1 VGRYLAVVFSDLER
15 HSVAWA
21 SAPRDRMVAMIGEYR
36 QLAEDLSAQYGAR
49 YIEWAGDGHMFLFD
63 NVDSAARF
71 CLKLLDAWARSA
83 AGGDDPAGAP
93 HPPLRVGCH
102 FGECSPLEAGPGWI
116 GRGNAVAKR
125 VETQAEPDA
134 VFVTEA
140 ILDLIDLPLYRFRA
154 AGKRALKGDPLPRR
168 ALYCLDG
175 FDEEAFLAKPERELS
190 AEEWFLRAVS
200 FFGTDRENSQEE
212 AECYRRALDLRPD
225 YPEAHNNY
233 AVLLRRRGEDAAAA
247 EHYREALRARR
258 DYGEAHVN
266 YAGLLASWG
275 NAAGAI
281 LHYEEAL
288 AMRPE
293 HAEAHLGLANMLMM
307 SGRLKEAESHYREV
321 LRLRPHSAEANLN
334 LAVLLEDL
342 GRHEEAAQR
351 YEEALAIRPDHPQAH
366 YDYALLLE
374 STGDALRAEAHYRA
388 ALVSCPGF
396 GEAHNNLAVILHTA
410 GRLKEAAY
418 HYQAAIAAR
427 PNDPETHHNLALLLR
442 QDGRAQEADEEARTA
457 AELTPDSAK
466 FHSSVEHPA

>member
-71 CLKLLDAWARSA
+71 CLKLLDAWARSS

-125 VETQAEPDA
+125 VETRAEPNA

-175 FDEEAFLAKPERELS
+175 FDEEAFLAKPEQELS

-212 AECYRRALDLRPD
+212 AECYRRALELRPD

-281 LHYEEAL
+281 LHYTEAL

-351 YEEALAIRPDHPQAH
+351 YEKALAIRPDHPQAH

-388 ALVSCPGF
+388 ALMSCPGF
-396 GEAHNNLAVILHTA
+396 GEAHNNLTVILHTA
-410 GRLKEAAY
+410 DRLKEAAY

>member
-15 HSVAWA
+15 HSLAWG
-21 SAPRDRMVAMIGEYR
+21 SVPRDRMVAMIAEYR

-49 YIEWAGDGHMFLFD
+49 YVEWSGDGHMFLFN

-71 CLKLLDAWARSA
+71 CLKLLDAWARSS
-83 AGGDDPAGAP
+83 AGGDDPAGP
-93 HPPLRVGCH
+93 SRIPLRVGCH
-102 FGECSPLEAGPGWI
+102 FGECSPLDGGPGWI

-125 VETQAEPDA
+125 VETEAKPNA

-140 ILDLIDLPLYRFRA
+140 ILDLIDLPLYRFRP

-175 FDEEAFLAKPERELS
+175 FDEEAFLAKPEQELS

-247 EHYREALRARR
+247 EHYRKALRARG
-258 DYGEAHVN
+258 DYAEAHAN

-275 NAAGAI
+275 NTVGAI
-281 LHYEEAL
+281 FHYEEAL
-288 AMRPE
+288 ATRPE
-293 HAEAHLGLANMLMM
+293 HAEAHLGLANMLAM
-307 SGRLKEAESHYREV
+307 SDRREEAEWHYREV
-321 LRLRPHSAEANLN
+321 LRFRPQSAEANLN

-342 GRHEEAAQR
+342 GRREEAAQR
-351 YEEALAIRPDHPQAH
+351 YEIALAIRPDHPQAH

-374 STGDALRAEAHYRA
+374 STGEAFRAEAHYRA
-388 ALVSCPGF
+388 ALVSWPNF
-396 GEAHNNLAVILHTA
+396 GEARNNLAVMLHTA
-410 GRLKEAAY
+410 GRLEEAAY
-418 HYQAAIAAR
+418 HYRAALAAR
-427 PNDPETHHNLALLLR
+427 PNDPETHHNLGLLLR
-442 QDGRAQEADEEARTA
+442 QDGRAQEADEEVRIA
-457 AELTPDSAK
+457 AELTPNSAK
-466 FHSSVEHPA
+466 FHSSIEHPT